1 METENERFEE
11 YTDLPEEDPE
21 YTDAPEEDSEPLEW
35 IDESGL
41 EDPEPD
47 LEKNPEDQDPL
58 EKIEQIGREM
68 EGLKTGILI
77 ETMRLMDSKGLE
89 SSAEAAIE
97 LYKANK
103 LTKEGLRLALSPIAA
118 NSGALTRG
126 KLLEM
131 FQSSDLPF
139 SDDEIESLG
148 KKSGS

>member
-11 YTDLPEEDPE
+11 YTDVPEEDPE
-21 YTDAPEEDSEPLEW
+21 YTDAPEEDSEPIEW

-47 LEKNPEDQDPL
+47 LEKDPEDQDPL

-77 ETMRLMDSKGLE
+77 ETMRLMDSKGPE
-89 SSAEAAIE
+89 HSAEAAIE
-97 LYKANK
+97 LYRANR

-118 NSGALTRG
+118 NSGCLTRG
-126 KLLEM
+126 KLHEM
-131 FQSSDLPF
+131 FKYSDLPF
-139 SDDEIESLG
+139 SDEEIDSLG
-148 KKSGS
+148 KKPGS

>member
-1 METENERFEE
+1 METENEIFEE
-11 YTDLPEEDPE
+11 YTDVPEEDPE
-21 YTDAPEEDSEPLEW
+21 YTDAPEEDSEPSEW

-47 LEKNPEDQDPL
+47 LEDQDPL
-58 EKIEQIGREM
+58 EKIEQIDRQM

-97 LYKANK
+97 SYKANK

-118 NSGALTRG
+118 NSGALNRG